1 MDGEYTDIV
10 KDRLSAYMG
19 AKRLKYS
26 ALERKARISIGSLR
40 QSAKPSAEFIRL
52 VLEACPDLSAEW
64 LMRGCGK
71 MIIDADVSPR
81 SQQVTVSGDNNF
93 DGAPAINNGTFSA
106 SPQSDRSAEIALL
119 RELLEEK
126 DRALRDKE
134 RTIQILLGNLKRD
147 C

>member
-1 MDGEYTDIV
+1 MGAEYTDIV
-10 KDRLSAYMG
+10 KERLATYM
-19 AKRLKYS
+19 KDSRLKVT
-26 ALERKARISIGSLR
+26 ALEKKAGISAGSLR
-40 QSAKPSAEFIRL
+40 QSAKPSADFIRR
-52 VLEACPDLSAEW
+52 VLEVCPDLSAEW
-64 LMRGCGK
+64 LMRGQGNMLK
-71 MIIDADVSPR
+71 REAAPQHA
-81 SQQVTVSGDNNF
+81 QQVTVSGDNNF
-93 DGAPAINNGTFSA
+93 DGAPAINNGTFST